1 MKNRLITLTALL
13 ALLAVLASPVYV
25 RAQSAAPAQGKIGII
40 NIQAAIANTAE
51 GKKVI
56 ADLQKKYEPRQRA
69 LQSLGTE
76 IQAIQ
81 DQLQKQA
88 ATLSD
93 EEQGRLTREAE
104 DKQKRL
110 KRDTDDAQSD
120 FSNDRDEAIKR
131 IGQKMVKVIQDYA
144 QPNGFTLVIDS
155 AQVPIY
161 YAATD
166 LDITG
171 EVIKRYD
178 AANPVADAGAPAKPA
193 THPATPTS
201 KPK

>member
-1 MKNRLITLTALL
+1 MKNRLITLT

-25 RAQSAAPAQGKIGII
+25 RAQSAALAQGKIGII

-131 IGQKMVKVIQDYA
+131 IGQKMVKLIQDYA
-144 QPNGFTLVIDS
+144 TQNGFTMVIDG
-155 AQVPIY
+155 AQIPIY
-161 YAATD
+161 YAAAD

-178 AANPVADAGAPAKPA
+178 AANTVAEAAAPAKPA
-193 THPATPTS
+193 THPAAPAP
-201 KPK
+201 KPKQ